1 MEAINT
7 DFSALLPFIEQNDFV
22 EYQGSLYYIGNKTPE
37 EAQKQYDITL
47 ELDEMETT
55 PYINSRRNVGSV
67 HLKSQPYSLELT
79 NEEIANKA
87 YSLDGVRIVKSD
99 DGILPDSDYIVLKR
113 LKHIPSDYP
122 ENKPPH
128 VLWDEATKAYYLMS
142 NTDTSIDVEPIIV
155 PADYH
160 VISSDISAQEPMC
173 STLVTREPGWADVF
187 TLKNFRYDPTNLQML
202 DIICEEY
209 LRLPHKDPIYINFIH
224 DTYTHDRTDI
234 IRLNLLVAKVK
245 LDPSADNRQALK
257 THIKFICDKFEAY
270 RQQCQ
275 KENS

>member
-1 MEAINT
+1 METINT
-7 DFSALLPFIEQNDFV
+7 DFSALLPFAEQDDFV
-22 EYQGSLYYIGNKTPE
+22 EYQGNLYYIGDKTPE

-55 PYINSRRNVGSV
+55 PYINSRRNVGASRI
-67 HLKSQPYSLELT
+67 KPQPYSLELT
-79 NEEIANKA
+79 NEEISNQQF
-87 YSLDGVRIVKSD
+87 SLDGVRILKD

-122 ENKPPH
+122 ENKPAH

-142 NTDTSIDVEPIIV
+142 NTDTSIDVEPVIV

-234 IRLNLLVAKVK
+234 IRLNLLVAKMK
-245 LDPSADNRQALK
+245 LDSTAENKQALK
-257 THIKFICDKFEAY
+257 THIRLICDKFEVY
-270 RQQCQ
+270 RKQHQ